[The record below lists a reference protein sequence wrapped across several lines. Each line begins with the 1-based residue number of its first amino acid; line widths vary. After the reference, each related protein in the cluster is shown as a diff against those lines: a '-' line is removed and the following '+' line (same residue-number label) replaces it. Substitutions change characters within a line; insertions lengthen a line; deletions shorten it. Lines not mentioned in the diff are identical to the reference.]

1 MSWDVLEYPL
11 ILEEISHYTQFSVS
25 RELILNL
32 KPQFKPLWVMRE
44 NHRTEEAMDFL
55 RVVGSCP
62 MSGMKD
68 ISIALEKASKD
79 ITLTIEELMDVA
91 VFGRGLGLAKS
102 YYQKAE
108 IKKEYLSDLFI
119 SIQDHPRVSIEI
131 EKCISPS
138 LEMLDSASSTLKS
151 IRQRYRKAISDR
163 EVVTQRFMHQ
173 NASKLSD
180 TISAIRNDRVVVL
193 VKSSEKNSFGGLI
206 HGESASGLST
216 YVEPPVL
223 LDLNNKVSLALEE
236 EKEEIFRICKELS
249 QFVKPIAD
257 DYLNALE
264 TMALID
270 SYFARARFGEIHDGR
285 VAELKE
291 SSSIYFKNA
300 RHPLIDPKQVV
311 SNTYHLES
319 SHPVLL
325 ITGPNTGGKTVS
337 LKILGLFC
345 LMTYSGIPV
354 LADEAYCPMFDQIF
368 VDIGDDQ
375 SIVQSLS
382 TFSAHLS
389 KLATICDQATSQSLV
404 LLDELGGGTDPQEG
418 ESLAIAVLD
427 FLKDK
432 GVKVVATTHYSKLK
446 EYALKSND
454 VLMAS
459 VQFDMEAMRPT
470 FKYLEGIAGQSYAF
484 EIAARFN
491 LNPQILEK
499 ANQLKI
505 EAKSEQALL
514 QEKLERK
521 MIELKQFEE
530 TLQSQQSELESLR
543 NQLTKQEEEFN
554 QTKENRLLKAQDEI
568 DAMIEAA
575 QEEAQTILDE
585 MRAQSKAPMHELIA
599 KKQQIDSKR
608 IKVKEETKL
617 ENIEVGDWVKLKST
631 NQQGQVLQVKKKQ
644 VVVNINGI
652 RMEVNQTQ
660 LLRGEAPKQQKQV
673 SIKHEAIAS
682 VPLECN
688 VIGYRVEE
696 ALPIVSRYIDDCL
709 RAKMPFARII
719 HGHGTG
725 ALRQAVHTLLAKQD
739 RIESYR
745 LGGQGEGGVGATV
758 VTFKSQV

>member
-11 ILEEISHYTQFSVS
+11 VLEEVSRYTQFSLS

-32 KPQFKPLWVMRE
+32 SPQYKPLWVIRE
-44 NHRTEEAMDFL
+44 NHRTEEAMEFL
-55 RVVGSCP
+55 RIAGSCP
-62 MSGMKD
+62 MSGMRD
-68 ISIALEKASKD
+68 IFTPLEKASKD
-79 ITLTIEELMDVA
+79 IILGIEELMEVA
-91 VFGRGLGLAKS
+91 VFGRGLSLAKS

-108 IKKEYLSDLFI
+108 VKKVYLADLFD
-119 SIQDHPRVSIEI
+119 SIQEHTRVSIEI

-151 IRQRYRKAISDR
+151 IRTRYRKALSDR
-163 EVVTQRFMHQ
+163 EQVTQRFMHQ

-180 TISAIRNDRVVVL
+180 SISAIRNDRVVVL

-223 LDLNNKVSLALEE
+223 LDLNNKVSLLIEE
-236 EKEEIFRICKELS
+236 EKEEIIRICKELS
-249 QFVKPIAD
+249 HLIKPISE
-257 DYLNALE
+257 DYINALE

-270 SYFARARFGEIHDGR
+270 SYFARARFGEIHQGR
-285 VAELKE
+285 VVELVE
-291 SSSIYFKNA
+291 DSTIYFKGA
-300 RHPLIDPKQVV
+300 RHPLIDPKFVV
-311 SNTYHLES
+311 ANTYHLES

-345 LMTYSGIPV
+345 LMGYSGIPV
-354 LADEAYCPMFDQIF
+354 LADEASCPMFDQIF

-389 KLATICDQATSQSLV
+389 KLSTICDQATSKSLV

-427 FLKDK
+427 YLKHK

-491 LNPQILEK
+491 LNPSILEQ
-499 ANQLKI
+499 ALQLKT

-530 TLQSQQSELESLR
+530 TLLSQQAELEELHAK
-543 NQLTKQEEEFN
+543 LIKQDELFN
-554 QTKENRLLKAQDEI
+554 QDKEKRLNKAKEEI
-568 DAMIEAA
+568 DQLIETA
-575 QEEAQTILDE
+575 QEEAQEILDE
-585 MRAQSKAPMHELIA
+585 MRAQKQAPIHELIT
-599 KKQQIDSKR
+599 KKHQIDAKR
-608 IKVKEETKL
+608 LKVKQEPSL
-617 ENIEVGDWVKLKST
+617 ENIEIGDWVKLRST
-631 NQQGQVLQVKKKQ
+631 NQQGQVIQLKKKQ
-644 VVVNINGI
+644 IVVNINGI
-652 RMEVNQTQ
+652 RMEVSTSQVM
-660 LLRGEAPKQQKQV
+660 RGEAPKSVKQV
-673 SIKHEAIAS
+673 SIKHETVAS
-682 VPLECN
+682 VPLELN

-696 ALPIVSRYIDDCL
+696 ALPLVSQYIDNCL

-739 RIESYR
+739 RIDTYR

-758 VTFKSQV
+758 VTFKSQI

>member
-1 MSWDVLEYPL
+1 MNWEVLEYPL
-11 ILEEISHYTQFSVS
+11 ILEEISRYTQFSLS

-32 KPQFKPLWVMRE
+32 IPQFKPLWVTRE
-44 NHRTEEAMDFL
+44 NHRTDEAMEFL
-55 RVVGSCP
+55 RIVGSCP

-68 ISIALEKASKD
+68 ISIPLEKASKD
-79 ITLTIEELMDVA
+79 ITLGVEELMDVA
-91 VFGRGLGLAKS
+91 VFGRGLALAKN

-108 IKKEYLSDLFI
+108 VKKEYLTDLFT
-119 SIQDHPRVSIEI
+119 SIQENTRISIEI

-138 LEMLDSASSTLKS
+138 LEVLDSASSTLKS
-151 IRQRYRKAISDR
+151 IRQRYRKALSDR
-163 EVVTQRFMHQ
+163 DVVTQRFMHQ

-180 TISAIRNDRVVVL
+180 SISAIRNDRVVVL

-223 LDLNNKVSLALEE
+223 LDLNNKVSLLLEE
-236 EKEEIFRICKELS
+236 EKEEVFRICKELS
-249 QFVKPIAD
+249 LMIKPVAE
-257 DYLNALE
+257 DYLNALD

-270 SYFARARFGEIHDGR
+270 SYFARARFGEIHQGR
-285 VAELKE
+285 VIELKE
-291 SSSIYFKNA
+291 ESSIYFKNA
-300 RHPLIDPKQVV
+300 RHPLIDPQFVV

-345 LMTYSGIPV
+345 LMGYSGIPV
-354 LADEAYCPMFDQIF
+354 CADEAYCPMFDQIF

-389 KLATICDQATSQSLV
+389 KLSTICDQATSKSLV

-427 FLKDK
+427 FLKEK

-459 VQFDMEAMRPT
+459 VQFDMDAMKPT

-491 LNPQILEK
+491 LNPSILEK

-521 MIELKQFEE
+521 MIELKQFED
-530 TLQSQQSELESLR
+530 TLFLQEHELHELR
-543 NQLTKQEEEFN
+543 ERLNKQEDNFN
-554 QTKENRLLKAQDEI
+554 RDKENRLNKAKEEI
-568 DAMIEAA
+568 DALIEAA
-575 QEEAQTILDE
+575 QEEAQEILDE
-585 MRAQSKAPMHELIA
+585 MRAHKQAPIHELIT
-599 KKQQIDSKR
+599 KKQHLDSKR
-608 IKVKEETKL
+608 LKVKEDVSL
-617 ENIEVGDWVKLKST
+617 ENIAVGDWVKLKST
-631 NQQGQVLQVKKKQ
+631 NQQGQVLQLKKKQ

-652 RMEVNQTQ
+652 RMEIGLSQ
-660 LLRGEAPKQQKQV
+660 LLRAEAPKVQKQV
-673 SIKHEAIAS
+673 SIKHESIAS
-682 VPLECN
+682 VPLELN

-696 ALPIVSRYIDDCL
+696 ALPLVSRYIDDCL

-758 VTFKSQV
+758 VTFKSLL

>member
-1 MSWDVLEYPL
+1 MNWEVLEYPL
-11 ILEEISHYTQFSVS
+11 ILEEISRYTQFSLS

-32 KPQFKPLWVMRE
+32 IPQFKPLWVTRE
-44 NHRTEEAMDFL
+44 NHRTDEAMEFL
-55 RVVGSCP
+55 RIVGSCP

-68 ISIALEKASKD
+68 ISIPLEKASKD
-79 ITLTIEELMDVA
+79 ITLGVEELMDVA
-91 VFGRGLGLAKS
+91 VFGRGLALAKN

-108 IKKEYLSDLFI
+108 VKKEYLSDLFT
-119 SIQDHPRVSIEI
+119 SIQENTRISIEI

-138 LEMLDSASSTLKS
+138 LEVLDSASSTLKS
-151 IRQRYRKAISDR
+151 IRQRYRKALSDR
-163 EVVTQRFMHQ
+163 DVVTQRFMHQ

-180 TISAIRNDRVVVL
+180 SISAIRNDRVVVL

-223 LDLNNKVSLALEE
+223 LDLNNKVSLLLEE
-236 EKEEIFRICKELS
+236 EKEEVFRICKELS
-249 QFVKPIAD
+249 LMIKPVAE
-257 DYLNALE
+257 DYLNALD

-270 SYFARARFGEIHDGR
+270 SYFARARFGEIHQGR
-285 VAELKE
+285 VIELKE
-291 SSSIYFKNA
+291 ESSIYFKNA
-300 RHPLIDPKQVV
+300 RHPLIDPQFVV

-345 LMTYSGIPV
+345 LMGYSGIPV
-354 LADEAYCPMFDQIF
+354 CADEAYCPMFDQIF

-389 KLATICDQATSQSLV
+389 KLSTICDQATSKSLV

-427 FLKDK
+427 FLKEK

-459 VQFDMEAMRPT
+459 VQFDMDAMKPT

-491 LNPQILEK
+491 LNPSILEK

-521 MIELKQFEE
+521 MIELKQFED
-530 TLQSQQSELESLR
+530 TLFLQEHELHELR
-543 NQLTKQEEEFN
+543 ERLNKQEDNFN
-554 QTKENRLLKAQDEI
+554 RDKENRLNKAKEEI
-568 DAMIEAA
+568 DALIEAA
-575 QEEAQTILDE
+575 QEEAQEILDE
-585 MRAQSKAPMHELIA
+585 MRAHKQAPIHELIT
-599 KKQQIDSKR
+599 KKQHLDSKR
-608 IKVKEETKL
+608 LKVKEDVSL
-617 ENIEVGDWVKLKST
+617 ENIAVGDWVKLKST
-631 NQQGQVLQVKKKQ
+631 NQQGQVLQLKKKQ

-652 RMEVNQTQ
+652 RMEIGLSQ
-660 LLRGEAPKQQKQV
+660 LLRAEAPKVQKQV
-673 SIKHEAIAS
+673 SIKHESIAS
-682 VPLECN
+682 VPLELN

-696 ALPIVSRYIDDCL
+696 ALPLVSRYIDDCL

-758 VTFKSQV
+758 VTFKSLL

>member
-1 MSWDVLEYPL
+1 MNWEVLEYPL
-11 ILEEISHYTQFSVS
+11 ILDEISRYTQFSLS
-25 RELILNL
+25 RELILSL
-32 KPQFKPLWVMRE
+32 SPQFKPLWVTRE
-44 NHRTEEAMDFL
+44 NQRTNEAMEFL
-55 RVVGSCP
+55 RIAGFCP

-68 ISIALEKASKD
+68 ITNQLEKASKD
-79 ITLTIEELMDVA
+79 IILSVEELMDVA
-91 VFGRGLGLAKS
+91 VFGRGLALAKN
-102 YYQKAE
+102 YYQKADV
-108 IKKEYLSDLFI
+108 KKEYLSDLFT
-119 SIQDHPRVSIEI
+119 SIQDNTRVSIEI

-138 LEMLDSASSTLKS
+138 LEVLDSASGTLKS
-151 IRQRYRKAISDR
+151 IRQRYRKALSDR
-163 EVVTQRFMHQ
+163 DVVTQRFMHQ

-180 TISAIRNDRVVVL
+180 SISAIRNDRVVVL

-223 LDLNNKVSLALEE
+223 LDLNNKVSLLLEE
-236 EKEEIFRICKELS
+236 EKEEITRICKELS
-249 QFVKPIAD
+249 RLIKPISEV
-257 DYLNALE
+257 YMNALE
-264 TMALID
+264 TMAIID
-270 SYFARARFGEIHDGR
+270 SYFARARFGELHQGR
-285 VAELKE
+285 VIELKE
-291 SSSIYFKNA
+291 ESSIYFKNA
-300 RHPLIDPKQVV
+300 RHPLIDPKFVV

-345 LMTYSGIPV
+345 LMGYSGIPV

-389 KLATICDQATSQSLV
+389 KLATICDQATSKSLV

-427 FLKDK
+427 FLKEK

-470 FKYLEGIAGQSYAF
+470 FRYLEGIAGQSYAF

-491 LNPQILEK
+491 LNPSILDK
-499 ANQLKI
+499 ALQLKTV
-505 EAKSEQALL
+505 AKSEQALL

-530 TLQSQQSELESLR
+530 TLILQQAELDDLKDKL
-543 NQLTKQEEEFN
+543 NKQEEKFN
-554 QTKENRLLKAQDEI
+554 LDKENRLNQAKEEI
-568 DAMIEAA
+568 DAMIESA
-575 QEEAQTILDE
+575 QEEAQEILDE
-585 MRAQSKAPMHELIA
+585 MRAHKQAPIHELIA

-608 IKVKEETKL
+608 IKVKDEIKL

-631 NQQGQVLQVKKKQ
+631 NQQGQVLQIKKKQ

-652 RMEVNQTQ
+652 RMEVSNSS
-660 LLRGEAPKQQKQV
+660 LLKGDAPKAQKQV
-673 SIKHEAIAS
+673 FIKHESIAS
-682 VPLECN
+682 VPLELN
-688 VIGYRVEE
+688 IIGYRVEE
-696 ALPIVSRYIDDCL
+696 ALPLVSRYIDDCL
-709 RAKMPFARII
+709 RSKMPFARII

-725 ALRQAVHTLLAKQD
+725 ALRQAVHTLLSKQD

-758 VTFKSQV
+758 VTFKSQI

>member
-11 ILEEISHYTQFSVS
+11 ILEEISHYTQFSIS
-25 RELILNL
+25 RELILSL
-32 KPQFKPLWVMRE
+32 TPQFKPLWVNRE
-44 NHRTEEAMDFL
+44 NHRTEEAMEFL
-55 RVVGSCP
+55 RLVGSCP
-62 MSGMKD
+62 MAGMKD
-68 ISIALEKASKD
+68 ILIPLEKANKD
-79 ITLTIEELMDVA
+79 ITLGIEELMDVA
-91 VFGRGLGLAKS
+91 VFGRGLSLAKN
-102 YYQKAE
+102 YYQKADV
-108 IKKEYLSDLFI
+108 KKEYLSDLFN
-119 SIQDHPRVSIEI
+119 SIQEHTRVSIEI

-151 IRQRYRKAISDR
+151 IRSRYRRALSDR
-163 EVVTQRFMHQ
+163 ETVTQRFMHQ

-180 TISAIRNDRVVVL
+180 SISAIRNDRVVVL

-206 HGESASGLST
+206 HGESASGIST

-223 LDLNNKVSLALEE
+223 LDLNNKVSLLLDEE
-236 EKEEIFRICKELS
+236 NEEIIRICKELS
-249 QFVKPIAD
+249 HLIKPISE
-257 DYLNALE
+257 DYMNALE

-270 SYFARARFGEIHDGR
+270 SYFARARFGEIHQGR
-285 VAELKE
+285 VIELKE
-291 SSSIYFKNA
+291 DTSIYFKNA
-300 RHPLIDPKQVV
+300 RHPLIDSEYVV

-319 SHPVLL
+319 THPVLL

-345 LMTYSGIPV
+345 LMGYSGIPV
-354 LADEAYCPMFDQIF
+354 LADEAYCPIFDQIF

-389 KLATICDQATSQSLV
+389 KLSKICDQASSKSLV

-427 FLKDK
+427 YLKHK
-432 GVKVVATTHYSKLK
+432 GVKVVATTHYSRLK
-446 EYALKSND
+446 EYAMKSND
-454 VLMAS
+454 VVMAS
-459 VQFDMEAMRPT
+459 VQFDMVAMRPT

-491 LNPQILEK
+491 LNPSILK
-499 ANQLKI
+499 QAQQLKT

-530 TLQSQQSELESLR
+530 SLHLQQEELELLR
-543 NQLTKQEEEFN
+543 LKLTKQEERFN
-554 QTKENRLLKAQDEI
+554 QDKENRLIRAKEEIDALIETAQDE
-568 DAMIEAA
+568 A
-575 QEEAQTILDE
+575 QEILDE
-585 MRAQSKAPMHELIA
+585 MRAQKQAPIHELIS
-599 KKQQIDSKR
+599 KKQQIDAKR
-608 IKVKEETKL
+608 IKVKPEPSIQNVE
-617 ENIEVGDWVKLKST
+617 IGDWVKLRST

-644 VVVNINGI
+644 IVVNINGI
-652 RMEVNQTQ
+652 RMEVSPSQIT
-660 LLRGEAPKQQKQV
+660 RAETPKVQKQV
-673 SIKHEAIAS
+673 SIKHESIAS
-682 VPLECN
+682 VPLELN

-696 ALPIVSRYIDDCL
+696 ALPLVSQYIDNCL
-709 RAKMPFARII
+709 RARMPFARII

-725 ALRQAVHTLLAKQD
+725 ALRQAVHTLLAKQK
-739 RIESYR
+739 RIDTYR

-758 VTFKSQV
+758 VTFKSQI

>member
-1 MSWDVLEYPL
+1 MNWEVLEYPL
-11 ILEEISHYTQFSVS
+11 ILDEISRYTQFSLS
-25 RELILNL
+25 RELILSL
-32 KPQFKPLWVMRE
+32 SPQFKPLWVTRE
-44 NHRTEEAMDFL
+44 NQRTNEAMEFL
-55 RVVGSCP
+55 RIAGFCP

-68 ISIALEKASKD
+68 ITNQLEKASKD
-79 ITLTIEELMDVA
+79 IILSVEELMDVA
-91 VFGRGLGLAKS
+91 VFGRGLALAKN
-102 YYQKAE
+102 YYQKADV
-108 IKKEYLSDLFI
+108 KKEYLSDLFT
-119 SIQDHPRVSIEI
+119 SIQDNTRVSIEI

-138 LEMLDSASSTLKS
+138 LEVLDSASGTLKS
-151 IRQRYRKAISDR
+151 IRQRYRKALSDR
-163 EVVTQRFMHQ
+163 DVVTQRFMHQ

-180 TISAIRNDRVVVL
+180 SISAIRNDRVVVL

-223 LDLNNKVSLALEE
+223 LDLNNKVSLLLEE
-236 EKEEIFRICKELS
+236 EKEEITRICKELS
-249 QFVKPIAD
+249 RLIKPISEV
-257 DYLNALE
+257 YMNALE

-270 SYFARARFGEIHDGR
+270 SYFARARFGELHQGR
-285 VAELKE
+285 VIELKE
-291 SSSIYFKNA
+291 ESSIYFKNA
-300 RHPLIDPKQVV
+300 RHPLIDPKFVV

-345 LMTYSGIPV
+345 LMGYSGVPV

-389 KLATICDQATSQSLV
+389 KLATICNQATSKSLV

-427 FLKDK
+427 FLKEK

-470 FKYLEGIAGQSYAF
+470 FRYLEGIAGQSYAF

-491 LNPQILEK
+491 LNPSILDK
-499 ANQLKI
+499 ALQLKTV
-505 EAKSEQALL
+505 AKSEQALL

-530 TLQSQQSELESLR
+530 TLILQQAELDDLKDR
-543 NQLTKQEEEFN
+543 LNKQEEKFN
-554 QTKENRLLKAQDEI
+554 LDKENRLNQAKEEI
-568 DAMIEAA
+568 DAMIESA
-575 QEEAQTILDE
+575 QEEAQEILDE
-585 MRAQSKAPMHELIA
+585 MRAHKQAPIHELIA

-608 IKVKEETKL
+608 IKVKDEIKL

-631 NQQGQVLQVKKKQ
+631 NQQGQVLQIKKKQ

-652 RMEVNQTQ
+652 RMEVSNSS
-660 LLRGEAPKQQKQV
+660 LLKGDAPKAQKQV
-673 SIKHEAIAS
+673 FIKHESIAS
-682 VPLECN
+682 VPLELN
-688 VIGYRVEE
+688 IIGYRVEE
-696 ALPIVSRYIDDCL
+696 ALPLVSRYIDDCL
-709 RAKMPFARII
+709 RSKMPFARII

-725 ALRQAVHTLLAKQD
+725 ALRQAVHTLLSKQD

-758 VTFKSQV
+758 VTFKSQI

>member
-1 MSWDVLEYPL
+1 MNWDVLEYPL
-11 ILEEISHYTQFSVS
+11 ILEEISHYTQFSLS
-25 RELILNL
+25 RELILSLN
-32 KPQFKPLWVMRE
+32 PQFKPLWVTRE
-44 NHRTEEAMDFL
+44 NHRTEEAMNFL
-55 RVVGSCP
+55 RIVGSCP

-68 ISIALEKASKD
+68 IRVPLEKASKD
-79 ITLTIEELMDVA
+79 ITLSIEELMDVA
-91 VFGRGLGLAKS
+91 VFGRGLALAKA

-108 IKKEYLSDLFI
+108 VKKEYLLDLFN
-119 SIQDHPRVSIEI
+119 SIQENTRISIEI

-138 LEMLDSASSTLKS
+138 LEMLDSASCALKS
-151 IRQRYRKAISDR
+151 IRQRYRKALSDR
-163 EVVTQRFMHQ
+163 DVVTQRFMHQ

-180 TISAIRNDRVVVL
+180 SISAIRNDRVVVL

-223 LDLNNKVSLALEE
+223 LDLNNKVSLLLEE
-236 EKEEIFRICKELS
+236 EQEEIIRICKELS
-249 QFVKPIAD
+249 HLIKPVTD

-270 SYFARARFGEIHDGR
+270 SYFARARFGEIHQGR
-285 VAELKE
+285 VIELKE
-291 SSSIYFKNA
+291 ESSIYFKNS
-300 RHPLIDPKQVV
+300 RHPLIDPKYVV

-345 LMTYSGIPV
+345 LMGYSGIPV

-389 KLATICDQATSQSLV
+389 KLSKICDQATSKSLV

-491 LNPQILEK
+491 LNQSILEK

-530 TLQSQQSELESLR
+530 TLLSQQIELDELKDKL
-543 NQLTKQEEEFN
+543 NKQEIAFN
-554 QTKENRLLKAQDEI
+554 QNKENRLNQAKEEI
-568 DAMIEAA
+568 DALIEAA
-575 QEEAQTILDE
+575 QEEAQEILDE
-585 MRAQSKAPMHELIA
+585 MRSHKQAPMHELIA
-599 KKQQIDSKR
+599 KKQHLDSKR
-608 IKVKEETKL
+608 LKVKEDPSL

-652 RMEVNQTQ
+652 RMEIGLSQ
-660 LLRGEAPKQQKQV
+660 LIRGEAPKAQKQV
-673 SIKHEAIAS
+673 SIKHESIAS
-682 VPLECN
+682 VPLELN

-696 ALPIVSRYIDDCL
+696 ALPLVSRYIDDCL

-725 ALRQAVHTLLAKQD
+725 ALRQAVHQLLAKQD
-739 RIESYR
+739 RIDTYR

-758 VTFKSQV
+758 VTFKSLI

>member
-1 MSWDVLEYPL
+1 MNWEVLEYPL
-11 ILEEISHYTQFSVS
+11 ILDEISRYTQFSLS
-25 RELILNL
+25 RELILSL
-32 KPQFKPLWVMRE
+32 SPQFKPLWVTRE
-44 NHRTEEAMDFL
+44 NQRTNEAMEFL
-55 RVVGSCP
+55 RIAGFCP

-68 ISIALEKASKD
+68 ITNQLEKASKD
-79 ITLTIEELMDVA
+79 IILSVEELMDVA
-91 VFGRGLGLAKS
+91 VFGRGLALAKN
-102 YYQKAE
+102 YYQKADV
-108 IKKEYLSDLFI
+108 KKEYLSDLFT
-119 SIQDHPRVSIEI
+119 SIQDNTRVSIEI

-138 LEMLDSASSTLKS
+138 LEVLDSASGTLKS
-151 IRQRYRKAISDR
+151 IRQRYRKALSDR
-163 EVVTQRFMHQ
+163 DVVTQRFMHQ

-180 TISAIRNDRVVVL
+180 SISAIRNDRVVVL

-223 LDLNNKVSLALEE
+223 LDLNNKVSLLLEE
-236 EKEEIFRICKELS
+236 EKEEITRICKELS
-249 QFVKPIAD
+249 RLIKPISEV
-257 DYLNALE
+257 YMNALE

-270 SYFARARFGEIHDGR
+270 SYFARARFGELHQGR
-285 VAELKE
+285 VIELKE
-291 SSSIYFKNA
+291 ESSIYFKNA
-300 RHPLIDPKQVV
+300 RHPLIDPKFVV

-345 LMTYSGIPV
+345 LMGYSGVPV

-389 KLATICDQATSQSLV
+389 KLATICDQATSKSLV

-427 FLKDK
+427 FLKEK

-470 FKYLEGIAGQSYAF
+470 FRYLEGIAGQSYAF

-491 LNPQILEK
+491 LNPSILDK
-499 ANQLKI
+499 ALQLKTV
-505 EAKSEQALL
+505 AKSEQALL

-530 TLQSQQSELESLR
+530 TLILQQAELDDLKDR
-543 NQLTKQEEEFN
+543 LNKQEEKFN
-554 QTKENRLLKAQDEI
+554 LDKENRLNQAKEEI
-568 DAMIEAA
+568 DAMIESA
-575 QEEAQTILDE
+575 QEEAQEILDE
-585 MRAQSKAPMHELIA
+585 MRAHKQAPIHELIA

-608 IKVKEETKL
+608 IKVKDEIKL

-631 NQQGQVLQVKKKQ
+631 NQQGQVLQIKKKQ

-652 RMEVNQTQ
+652 RMEVSNSS
-660 LLRGEAPKQQKQV
+660 LLKGDAPKAQKQV
-673 SIKHEAIAS
+673 FIKHESIAS
-682 VPLECN
+682 VPLELN
-688 VIGYRVEE
+688 IIGYRVEE
-696 ALPIVSRYIDDCL
+696 ALPLVSRYIDDCL
-709 RAKMPFARII
+709 RSKMPFARII

-725 ALRQAVHTLLAKQD
+725 ALRQAVHTLLSKQD

-758 VTFKSQV
+758 VTFKSQI

>member
-1 MSWDVLEYPL
+1 MNWDVLEYPL
-11 ILEEISHYTQFSVS
+11 ILEEISRYTQFSLS
-25 RELILNL
+25 RELILSLN
-32 KPQFKPLWVMRE
+32 PQFKPLWVTRE
-44 NHRTEEAMDFL
+44 NHRTHEALEFL
-55 RVVGSCP
+55 RIVGSCP

-68 ISIALEKASKD
+68 ITIPLEKASKD
-79 ITLTIEELMDVA
+79 ITLGVEELMDVA
-91 VFGRGLGLAKS
+91 VFGRGLALAKS
-102 YYQKAE
+102 FYQKAE
-108 IKKEYLSDLFI
+108 VKKEYLADLFT
-119 SIQDHPRVSIEI
+119 SIQENTRISIEI

-138 LEMLDSASSTLKS
+138 LEVLDSASSTLKS
-151 IRQRYRKAISDR
+151 IRQRYRKALSDR
-163 EVVTQRFMHQ
+163 DVVTQRFMHQ

-180 TISAIRNDRVVVL
+180 SISAIRNDRVVVL

-223 LDLNNKVSLALEE
+223 LDLNNKVSLLLEE
-236 EKEEIFRICKELS
+236 EKEEIIRICKELS
-249 QFVKPIAD
+249 QMIKPIAE

-270 SYFARARFGEIHDGR
+270 SYFARARFGEIHQGR
-285 VAELKE
+285 VIELIE
-291 SSSIYFKNA
+291 DSSIYFKNA
-300 RHPLIDPKQVV
+300 RHPLIDPKFVV
-311 SNTYHLES
+311 ANTYHLES
-319 SHPVLL
+319 SHPILL

-345 LMTYSGIPV
+345 LMGYSGIPV
-354 LADEAYCPMFDQIF
+354 CADEAHCPMFDQIF

-389 KLATICDQATSQSLV
+389 KLSTICDHATSKSLV

-427 FLKDK
+427 FLKEK

-459 VQFDMEAMRPT
+459 VQFDMEAMKPT

-491 LNPQILEK
+491 LNPRILEK

-521 MIELKQFEE
+521 MIELKQFED
-530 TLQSQQSELESLR
+530 TLLSQESELNELR
-543 NQLTKQEEEFN
+543 EKLYKQEEEFN
-554 QTKENRLLKAQDEI
+554 RDKENRLSKAKDEI
-568 DAMIEAA
+568 DALIEAA
-575 QEEAQTILDE
+575 QEEAQEILDE
-585 MRAQSKAPMHELIA
+585 MRAHKQAPIHELIA
-599 KKQQIDSKR
+599 KKQHLDSKR
-608 IKVKEETKL
+608 LKVKEDVSL

-631 NQQGQVLQVKKKQ
+631 NQQGQVLQLKKKQ

-652 RMEVNQTQ
+652 RMEVSLSQ
-660 LLRGEAPKQQKQV
+660 LLRAEAPKAQKQV
-673 SIKHEAIAS
+673 SIKHESIAS
-682 VPLECN
+682 VPLELN

-696 ALPIVSRYIDDCL
+696 ALPLVSRYIDDCL

-758 VTFKSQV
+758 VTFKSQL

>member
-11 ILEEISHYTQFSVS
+11 VLEEVSRYTQFSLS

-32 KPQFKPLWVMRE
+32 SPQNKPLWVIRE
-44 NHRTEEAMDFL
+44 NHRTEEAMEFL
-55 RVVGSCP
+55 RIAGSCP
-62 MSGMKD
+62 MSGMRD
-68 ISIALEKASKD
+68 IFTPLEKASKD
-79 ITLTIEELMDVA
+79 IILGIEELMEVA
-91 VFGRGLGLAKS
+91 VFGRGLSLAKA

-108 IKKEYLSDLFI
+108 VKKVYLADLFD
-119 SIQDHPRVSIEI
+119 SIQEHTRVSIEI

-151 IRQRYRKAISDR
+151 IRTRYRKALSDR
-163 EVVTQRFMHQ
+163 EQVTQRFMHQ

-180 TISAIRNDRVVVL
+180 SISAIRNDRVVVL

-223 LDLNNKVSLALEE
+223 LDLNNKVSLLLEE
-236 EKEEIFRICKELS
+236 EKEEIVRICKELS
-249 QFVKPIAD
+249 HLIKPISE
-257 DYLNALE
+257 DYINALE

-270 SYFARARFGEIHDGR
+270 SYFARARFGEIHQGR
-285 VAELKE
+285 VVELTDD
-291 SSSIYFKNA
+291 SSIYFKGA
-300 RHPLIDPKQVV
+300 RHPLIDPKFVV
-311 SNTYHLES
+311 ANTYHLES

-345 LMTYSGIPV
+345 LMGYSGIPV

-389 KLATICDQATSQSLV
+389 KLSTICDQATSKSLV

-427 FLKDK
+427 YLKHK

-491 LNPQILEK
+491 LNPSILEQ
-499 ANQLKI
+499 ALQLKT

-530 TLQSQQSELESLR
+530 TLLSQQAELEELR
-543 NQLTKQEEEFN
+543 AKLIKQEELFN
-554 QTKENRLLKAQDEI
+554 QDKEKRLNKAKEEI
-568 DAMIEAA
+568 DQLIETA
-575 QEEAQTILDE
+575 QEEAQEILDE
-585 MRAQSKAPMHELIA
+585 MRAQKQAPIHELIT
-599 KKQQIDSKR
+599 KKQQIDAKR
-608 IKVKEETKL
+608 LKVKQEPSL
-617 ENIEVGDWVKLKST
+617 ENIEIGDWVKLRST
-631 NQQGQVLQVKKKQ
+631 NQQGQVIQIKKKQ
-644 VVVNINGI
+644 IVVNINGI
-652 RMEVNQTQ
+652 RMEVSTSQVM
-660 LLRGEAPKQQKQV
+660 RGEAPKTVKQV
-673 SIKHEAIAS
+673 SIKHETVAS
-682 VPLECN
+682 VPLELN

-696 ALPIVSRYIDDCL
+696 ALPLVSQYIDNCL

-739 RIESYR
+739 RIDTYR

>member
-1 MSWDVLEYPL
+1 MNWEVLEYPL
-11 ILEEISHYTQFSVS
+11 ILDEISRYTQFSLS
-25 RELILNL
+25 RELILSL
-32 KPQFKPLWVMRE
+32 SPQFKPLWVTRE
-44 NHRTEEAMDFL
+44 NQRTNEAMEFL
-55 RVVGSCP
+55 RIAGFCP

-68 ISIALEKASKD
+68 ITNQLEKASKD
-79 ITLTIEELMDVA
+79 IILSVEELMDVA
-91 VFGRGLGLAKS
+91 VFGRGLALAKN
-102 YYQKAE
+102 YYQKADV
-108 IKKEYLSDLFI
+108 KKEYLSDLFT
-119 SIQDHPRVSIEI
+119 SIQDNTRVSIEI

-138 LEMLDSASSTLKS
+138 LEVLDSASGTLKS
-151 IRQRYRKAISDR
+151 IRQRYRKALSDR
-163 EVVTQRFMHQ
+163 DVVTQRFMHQ

-180 TISAIRNDRVVVL
+180 SISAIRNDRVVVL

-223 LDLNNKVSLALEE
+223 LDLNNKVSLLLEE
-236 EKEEIFRICKELS
+236 EKEEITRICKELS
-249 QFVKPIAD
+249 RLIKPISEV
-257 DYLNALE
+257 YMNALE

-270 SYFARARFGEIHDGR
+270 SYFARARFGELHQGR
-285 VAELKE
+285 VIELKE
-291 SSSIYFKNA
+291 ESSIYFKNA
-300 RHPLIDPKQVV
+300 RHPLIDPKFVV

-345 LMTYSGIPV
+345 LMGYSGIPV

-389 KLATICDQATSQSLV
+389 KLATICNQATSKSLV

-427 FLKDK
+427 FLKEK

-470 FKYLEGIAGQSYAF
+470 FRYLEGIAGQSYAF

-491 LNPQILEK
+491 LNPSILDK
-499 ANQLKI
+499 ALQLKTV
-505 EAKSEQALL
+505 AKSEQALL

-530 TLQSQQSELESLR
+530 TLILQQAELDDLKDR
-543 NQLTKQEEEFN
+543 LNKQEEKFN
-554 QTKENRLLKAQDEI
+554 LDKENRLNQAKEEI
-568 DAMIEAA
+568 DAMIESA
-575 QEEAQTILDE
+575 QEEAQEILDE
-585 MRAQSKAPMHELIA
+585 MRAHKQAPIHELIA

-608 IKVKEETKL
+608 IKVKDEIKL

-631 NQQGQVLQVKKKQ
+631 NQQGQVLQIKKKQ

-652 RMEVNQTQ
+652 RMEVSNSS
-660 LLRGEAPKQQKQV
+660 LLKGDAPKAQKQV
-673 SIKHEAIAS
+673 FIKHESIAS
-682 VPLECN
+682 VPLELN
-688 VIGYRVEE
+688 IIGYRVEE
-696 ALPIVSRYIDDCL
+696 ALPLVSRYIDDCL
-709 RAKMPFARII
+709 RSKMPFARII

-725 ALRQAVHTLLAKQD
+725 ALRQAVHTLLSKQD

-758 VTFKSQV
+758 VTFKSQI

>member
-1 MSWDVLEYPL
+1 MNWEVLEYPL
-11 ILEEISHYTQFSVS
+11 ILDEISRYTQFSLS
-25 RELILNL
+25 RELILSL
-32 KPQFKPLWVMRE
+32 SPQFKPLWVTRE
-44 NHRTEEAMDFL
+44 NQRTNEAMEFL
-55 RVVGSCP
+55 RIAGFCP

-68 ISIALEKASKD
+68 ITNQLEKASKD
-79 ITLTIEELMDVA
+79 IILSVEELMDVA
-91 VFGRGLGLAKS
+91 VFGRGLALAKN
-102 YYQKAE
+102 YYQKADV
-108 IKKEYLSDLFI
+108 KKEYLSDLFT
-119 SIQDHPRVSIEI
+119 SIQDNTRVSIEI

-138 LEMLDSASSTLKS
+138 LEVLDSASGTLKS
-151 IRQRYRKAISDR
+151 IRQRYRKALSDR
-163 EVVTQRFMHQ
+163 DVVTQRFMHQ

-180 TISAIRNDRVVVL
+180 SISAIRNDRVVVL

-223 LDLNNKVSLALEE
+223 LDLNNKVSLLLEE
-236 EKEEIFRICKELS
+236 EKEEITRICKELS
-249 QFVKPIAD
+249 RLIKPISEV
-257 DYLNALE
+257 YMNALE

-270 SYFARARFGEIHDGR
+270 SYFARARFGELHQGR
-285 VAELKE
+285 VIELKE
-291 SSSIYFKNA
+291 ESSIYFKNA
-300 RHPLIDPKQVV
+300 RHPLIDPKFVV

-345 LMTYSGIPV
+345 LMGYSGIPV

-389 KLATICDQATSQSLV
+389 KLATICDQATSKSLV

-427 FLKDK
+427 FLKEK

-470 FKYLEGIAGQSYAF
+470 FRYLEGIAGQSYAF

-491 LNPQILEK
+491 LNPSILDK
-499 ANQLKI
+499 ALQLKTV
-505 EAKSEQALL
+505 AKSEQALL

-530 TLQSQQSELESLR
+530 TLILQQAELDDLKDKL
-543 NQLTKQEEEFN
+543 NKQEEKFN
-554 QTKENRLLKAQDEI
+554 LDKENRLNQAKEEI
-568 DAMIEAA
+568 DAMIESA
-575 QEEAQTILDE
+575 QEEAQEILDE
-585 MRAQSKAPMHELIA
+585 MRAHKQAPIHELIA

-608 IKVKEETKL
+608 IKVKDEIKL

-631 NQQGQVLQVKKKQ
+631 NQQGQVLQIKKKQ

-652 RMEVNQTQ
+652 RMEVSNSS
-660 LLRGEAPKQQKQV
+660 LLKGDAPKAQKQV
-673 SIKHEAIAS
+673 FIKHESIAS
-682 VPLECN
+682 VPLELN
-688 VIGYRVEE
+688 IIGYRVEE
-696 ALPIVSRYIDDCL
+696 ALPLVSRYIDDCL
-709 RAKMPFARII
+709 RSKMPFARII

-725 ALRQAVHTLLAKQD
+725 ALRQAVHTLLSKQD

-758 VTFKSQV
+758 VTFKSQI

>member
-1 MSWDVLEYPL
+1 MNWDVLEYPL
-11 ILEEISHYTQFSVS
+11 ILEEISRYTQFSLS
-25 RELILNL
+25 RELILCL
-32 KPQFKPLWVMRE
+32 SPQFKPLWVTRE
-44 NHRTEEAMDFL
+44 NHRTHEAMEFL
-55 RVVGSCP
+55 RIVGSCP

-68 ISIALEKASKD
+68 ITTSLEKASKD
-79 ITLTIEELMDVA
+79 IILGVEELMDVA
-91 VFGRGLGLAKS
+91 VFGRGLALAKS

-108 IKKEYLSDLFI
+108 VKKEYLSDLFT
-119 SIQDHPRVSIEI
+119 SILENTRVSIEI

-138 LEMLDSASSTLKS
+138 LEVLDSASSTLKS
-151 IRQRYRKAISDR
+151 IRQRYRKALSDR
-163 EVVTQRFMHQ
+163 DVVTQRFMHQ

-180 TISAIRNDRVVVL
+180 SISAIRNDRVVVL

-216 YVEPPVL
+216 YIEPPVL
-223 LDLNNKVSLALEE
+223 LDLNNKVSLLLEE
-236 EKEEIFRICKELS
+236 EKEEIVRICKELS
-249 QFVKPIAD
+249 QMIKPIAE

-270 SYFARARFGEIHDGR
+270 SYFARARFGEIHQGR
-285 VAELKE
+285 VIELKE
-291 SSSIYFKNA
+291 ESSIYFKNA
-300 RHPLIDPKQVV
+300 RHPLIDPKVVV
-311 SNTYHLES
+311 SNTYQLES

-345 LMTYSGIPV
+345 LMGYSGIPV
-354 LADEAYCPMFDQIF
+354 CADEAYCPMFDQVF

-389 KLATICDQATSQSLV
+389 KLSMICDHATSKSLV

-427 FLKDK
+427 FLKEK

-459 VQFDMEAMRPT
+459 VQFDMEAMKPT

-491 LNPQILEK
+491 LNPSILEK

-521 MIELKQFEE
+521 MIELKQFED
-530 TLQSQQSELESLR
+530 TLLSQESELIKLR
-543 NQLTKQEEEFN
+543 EKLNKQEEDFN
-554 QTKENRLLKAQDEI
+554 RDKENRLNKAKEEI
-568 DAMIEAA
+568 DALIESA
-575 QEEAQTILDE
+575 QEEAQEILDE
-585 MRAQSKAPMHELIA
+585 MRAHKQVPIHELIT
-599 KKQQIDSKR
+599 KKQHLDSKR
-608 IKVKEETKL
+608 LRVKEDVSL

-631 NQQGQVLQVKKKQ
+631 NQQGQVLQLKKKQ

-652 RMEVNQTQ
+652 RMEVSLSQ
-660 LLRGEAPKQQKQV
+660 LLRAEAPKAQKQV
-673 SIKHEAIAS
+673 FIKHESIAS
-682 VPLECN
+682 VPLELN

-696 ALPIVSRYIDDCL
+696 ALPMVSRYIDDCL

-758 VTFKSQV
+758 VTFKSQI

>member
-11 ILEEISHYTQFSVS
+11 ILEEISHYTQFSLS
-25 RELILNL
+25 RGLILNL
-32 KPQFKPLWVMRE
+32 SPQLKPLWVVRE
-44 NHRTEEAMDFL
+44 NHRTEEAMEFL
-55 RVVGSCP
+55 RIVGSCP

-68 ISIALEKASKD
+68 IFIPLEKASKD
-79 ITLTIEELMDVA
+79 IILSIEELMDVA
-91 VFGRGLGLAKS
+91 VFGRGLSLAKS

-108 IKKEYLSDLFI
+108 VKKEHLSDLFD
-119 SIQDHPRVSIEI
+119 SIQEHTRVSIEI

-151 IRQRYRKAISDR
+151 IRQRYRKALSDR
-163 EVVTQRFMHQ
+163 ESVTQRFMHQ
-173 NASKLSD
+173 NAARLSD
-180 TISAIRNDRVVVL
+180 SISALRNDRVVVL

-206 HGESASGLST
+206 HGESASGLSA

-223 LDLNNKVSLALEE
+223 LDLNNKVSLLLEE
-236 EKEEIFRICKELS
+236 EKEEINRICKELS
-249 QFVKPIAD
+249 RLIKPISD
-257 DYLNALE
+257 DYTNALE

-270 SYFARARFGEIHDGR
+270 SYFARARFGEIHQGR
-285 VAELKE
+285 VITLTDDA
-291 SSSIYFKNA
+291 SIYFKNA
-300 RHPLIDPKQVV
+300 RHPLIDPKVV
-311 SNTYHLES
+311 VANTYRLES

-345 LMTYSGIPV
+345 LMGYSGIPV
-354 LADEAYCPMFDQIF
+354 LSDEAYCPMFDEIF

-389 KLATICDQATSQSLV
+389 KLAKICEQATSKSLV

-427 FLKDK
+427 YLKDK

-491 LNPQILEK
+491 LNPSILEQ
-499 ANQLKI
+499 AQQLKI

-521 MIELKQFEE
+521 MIELKQFED
-530 TLQSQQSELESLR
+530 TLLMQQAELEDLR
-543 NQLTKQEEEFN
+543 YKLNKQEELFN
-554 QTKENRLLKAQDEI
+554 RDKENRLNKAKEEI
-568 DAMIEAA
+568 DALIENA
-575 QEEAQTILDE
+575 QEEAQEILDE
-585 MRAQSKAPMHELIA
+585 MRAHKQAPMHELIQ

-608 IKVKEETKL
+608 LKTKQEPSI
-617 ENIEVGDWVKLKST
+617 ENIQIGDWVKLRAT

-644 VVVNINGI
+644 VIVNINGI
-652 RMEVNQTQ
+652 RMDVSPNQ
-660 LLRGEAPKQQKQV
+660 LIRAEAPKPQKQV
-673 SIKHEAIAS
+673 FIKHESVAS
-682 VPLECN
+682 VPLELN

-696 ALPIVSRYIDDCL
+696 ALPLVSQYIDNCL

-739 RIESYR
+739 RIDTYR

-758 VTFKSQV
+758 VTFKSQI

>member
-1 MSWDVLEYPL
+1 MNWEVLEYPL
-11 ILEEISHYTQFSVS
+11 ILDEISRYTQFSLS
-25 RELILNL
+25 RELILSL
-32 KPQFKPLWVMRE
+32 SPQFKPLWVTRE
-44 NHRTEEAMDFL
+44 NQRTNEAMEFL
-55 RVVGSCP
+55 RIAGFCP

-68 ISIALEKASKD
+68 ITNQLEKASKD
-79 ITLTIEELMDVA
+79 IILSVEELMDVA
-91 VFGRGLGLAKS
+91 VFGRGLALAKN
-102 YYQKAE
+102 YYQKADV
-108 IKKEYLSDLFI
+108 KKEYLSDLFT
-119 SIQDHPRVSIEI
+119 SIQDNTRVSIEI

-138 LEMLDSASSTLKS
+138 LEVLDSASGTLKS
-151 IRQRYRKAISDR
+151 IRQRYRKALSDR
-163 EVVTQRFMHQ
+163 DVVTQRFMHQ

-180 TISAIRNDRVVVL
+180 SISAIRNDRVVVL

-223 LDLNNKVSLALEE
+223 LDLNNKVSLLLEE
-236 EKEEIFRICKELS
+236 EKEEITRICKELS
-249 QFVKPIAD
+249 RLIKPISEV
-257 DYLNALE
+257 YMNALE

-270 SYFARARFGEIHDGR
+270 SYFARARFGELHQGR
-285 VAELKE
+285 VIELKE
-291 SSSIYFKNA
+291 ESSIYFKNA
-300 RHPLIDPKQVV
+300 RHPLIDPKFVV

-345 LMTYSGIPV
+345 LMGYSGVPV

-389 KLATICDQATSQSLV
+389 KLATICDQATSKSLV

-427 FLKDK
+427 FLKEK

-470 FKYLEGIAGQSYAF
+470 FRYLEGIAGQSYAF

-491 LNPQILEK
+491 LNPSILDK
-499 ANQLKI
+499 ALQLKTV
-505 EAKSEQALL
+505 AKSEQALL

-530 TLQSQQSELESLR
+530 TLILQQAELDDLKDKL
-543 NQLTKQEEEFN
+543 NKQEEKFN
-554 QTKENRLLKAQDEI
+554 LDKENRLNQAKEEI
-568 DAMIEAA
+568 DAMIESA
-575 QEEAQTILDE
+575 QEEAQEILDE
-585 MRAQSKAPMHELIA
+585 MRAHKQAPIHELIA

-608 IKVKEETKL
+608 IKVKDEIKL

-631 NQQGQVLQVKKKQ
+631 NQQGQVLQIKKKQ
-644 VVVNINGI
+644 VVMNINGI
-652 RMEVNQTQ
+652 RMEVSNSS
-660 LLRGEAPKQQKQV
+660 LLKGDAPKAQKQV
-673 SIKHEAIAS
+673 FIKHESIAS
-682 VPLECN
+682 VPLELN
-688 VIGYRVEE
+688 IIGYRVEE
-696 ALPIVSRYIDDCL
+696 ALPLVSRYIDDCL
-709 RAKMPFARII
+709 RSKMPFARII

-725 ALRQAVHTLLAKQD
+725 ALRQAVHTLLSKQD

-758 VTFKSQV
+758 VTFKSQI

>member
-11 ILEEISHYTQFSVS
+11 VLEEVSRYTQFSLS

-32 KPQFKPLWVMRE
+32 SPQYKPLWVIRE
-44 NHRTEEAMDFL
+44 NHRTEEAMEFL
-55 RVVGSCP
+55 RIAGSCP
-62 MSGMKD
+62 MAGMRD
-68 ISIALEKASKD
+68 IFTPLEKASKD
-79 ITLTIEELMDVA
+79 ITLGIEELMEVA
-91 VFGRGLGLAKS
+91 VFGRGLSLAKS

-108 IKKEYLSDLFI
+108 VKKVYLADLFD
-119 SIQDHPRVSIEI
+119 SIQEHTRVSIEI

-151 IRQRYRKAISDR
+151 IRTRYRKALSDR
-163 EVVTQRFMHQ
+163 EQVTQRFMHQ

-180 TISAIRNDRVVVL
+180 SISAIRNDRVVVL

-223 LDLNNKVSLALEE
+223 LDLNNKVSLLLEE
-236 EKEEIFRICKELS
+236 EKEEIIRICKELS
-249 QFVKPIAD
+249 HLIKPISE
-257 DYLNALE
+257 DYINALE

-270 SYFARARFGEIHDGR
+270 SYFARARFGEIHQGR
-285 VAELKE
+285 VVELTDD
-291 SSSIYFKNA
+291 SRIYFKGA
-300 RHPLIDPKQVV
+300 RHPLIDPKFVV
-311 SNTYHLES
+311 ANTYHLES

-345 LMTYSGIPV
+345 LMGYSGIPV

-389 KLATICDQATSQSLV
+389 KLSTICDQATSKSLV

-427 FLKDK
+427 YLKHK

-491 LNPQILEK
+491 LNPSILEQ
-499 ANQLKI
+499 ALQLKT

-530 TLQSQQSELESLR
+530 TLLSQQAELNELR
-543 NQLTKQEEEFN
+543 AKLIKQEELFN
-554 QTKENRLLKAQDEI
+554 QDKEKRLNKAKEEI
-568 DAMIEAA
+568 DALIETA
-575 QEEAQTILDE
+575 QEEAQEILDE
-585 MRAQSKAPMHELIA
+585 MRAQKQAPIHELIT
-599 KKQQIDSKR
+599 KKQQIDAKR
-608 IKVKEETKL
+608 LKVKQEPSL
-617 ENIEVGDWVKLKST
+617 ENIEIGDWVKLRST
-631 NQQGQVLQVKKKQ
+631 NQQGQVIQLKKKQ
-644 VVVNINGI
+644 IVVNINGI
-652 RMEVNQTQ
+652 RMEVSTSQVM
-660 LLRGEAPKQQKQV
+660 RGEAPKSVKQV
-673 SIKHEAIAS
+673 SIKHETVAS
-682 VPLECN
+682 VPLELN

-696 ALPIVSRYIDDCL
+696 ALPLVSQYIDNCL

-739 RIESYR
+739 RIDTYR

>member
-11 ILEEISHYTQFSVS
+11 VLEEVSRYTQFSLS

-32 KPQFKPLWVMRE
+32 SPQYKPLWVIRE
-44 NHRTEEAMDFL
+44 NHRTEEAMEFL
-55 RVVGSCP
+55 RIAGSCP
-62 MSGMKD
+62 MSGMRD
-68 ISIALEKASKD
+68 IFTPLEKASKD
-79 ITLTIEELMDVA
+79 IILGIEELMEVA
-91 VFGRGLGLAKS
+91 VFGRGLSLAKS

-108 IKKEYLSDLFI
+108 VKKVYLADLFD
-119 SIQDHPRVSIEI
+119 SIQEHTRVSIEI

-151 IRQRYRKAISDR
+151 IRTRYRKALSDR
-163 EVVTQRFMHQ
+163 EQVTQRFMHQ

-180 TISAIRNDRVVVL
+180 SISAIRNDRVVVL

-223 LDLNNKVSLALEE
+223 LDLNNKVSLLLEE
-236 EKEEIFRICKELS
+236 EKEEIVRICKELS
-249 QFVKPIAD
+249 HLIKPISE
-257 DYLNALE
+257 DYINALE

-270 SYFARARFGEIHDGR
+270 SYFARARFGEIHQGR
-285 VAELKE
+285 VVELVE
-291 SSSIYFKNA
+291 DSTIYFKGA
-300 RHPLIDPKQVV
+300 RHPLIDPKFVV
-311 SNTYHLES
+311 ANTYHLES

-345 LMTYSGIPV
+345 LMGYSGIPV
-354 LADEAYCPMFDQIF
+354 LADEASCPMFDQIF

-389 KLATICDQATSQSLV
+389 KLSTICDQATSKSLV

-427 FLKDK
+427 YLKHK

-491 LNPQILEK
+491 LNPSILEQ
-499 ANQLKI
+499 ALQLKT

-530 TLQSQQSELESLR
+530 TLLSKQTELEELR
-543 NQLTKQEEEFN
+543 AKLIKQDELFN
-554 QTKENRLLKAQDEI
+554 QDKEKRLNKAKEEI
-568 DAMIEAA
+568 DQLIETA
-575 QEEAQTILDE
+575 QEEAQEILDE
-585 MRAQSKAPMHELIA
+585 MRAQKQAPIHELIT
-599 KKQQIDSKR
+599 KKHQIDAKR
-608 IKVKEETKL
+608 LKVKQEPSL
-617 ENIEVGDWVKLKST
+617 ENIEIGDWVKLRST
-631 NQQGQVLQVKKKQ
+631 NQQGQVIQLKKKQ
-644 VVVNINGI
+644 IVVNINGI
-652 RMEVNQTQ
+652 RMEVSTSQVM
-660 LLRGEAPKQQKQV
+660 RGEAPKSVKQV
-673 SIKHEAIAS
+673 SIKHETVAS
-682 VPLECN
+682 VPLELN

-696 ALPIVSRYIDDCL
+696 ALPLVSQYIDNCL

-739 RIESYR
+739 RIDTYR

-758 VTFKSQV
+758 VTFKSQI